1 MYSDNNLVYIFTML
15 ECIEKIFIYAGDYS
29 TAEELVWA
37 NDQRDYNAIWAL
49 LLVVGEESK
58 KINGDLKK
66 EYSNV
71 PCQNVADMRNYM
83 AHDYRGID
91 HERIWEVIK
100 ISLPD
105 LKSVLLTMIDRVAY
119 DQQMFIRALNSPYYR
134 HVQYL
139 REKLND

>member
-1 MYSDNNLVYIFTML
+1 MYSDNNLVYVFTML
-15 ECIEKIFIYAGDYS
+15 ECIEKIFIYASDYS
-29 TAEELVWA
+29 NAEELVWA

-58 KINGDLKK
+58 KINSDLKK

-71 PCQNVADMRNYM
+71 PWQNVADMRNHM

-91 HERIWEVIK
+91 HERIWAVIK

-105 LKSVLLTMIDRVAY
+105 LKSVLLSMIDKVAY
-119 DQQMFIRALNSPYYR
+119 DQQMFIRALDSPYYQ